1 MEELLQALLVAY
13 HSKLLANIDLELA
26 TKSGDPLAEEM
37 AIKLCDVWAE
47 RVQDL
52 ESRWHRAMVEEAD
65 PNRIARQSGLLS
77 NRTEGRGPL
86 REAGPLDAFAQ

>member
-1 MEELLQALLVAY
+1 MEELLQALLAAY
-13 HSKLLANIDLELA
+13 HSKLLANIDQELA

-52 ESRWHRAMVEEAD
+52 ETRWHRAMMEEAD
-65 PNRIARQSGLLS
+65 PDKIARQRGFLS
-77 NRTEGRGPL
+77 NRTGGMTP
-86 REAGPLDAFAQ
+86 A